1 MTACRDKIRPEIIPY
16 FEMVHEPV
24 ADRDVAVVDVGPGY
38 TVHALWHNQRR
49 QYYIRVG
56 SECREASPEE
66 LARLFQQR
74 GTVRAELM
82 PVSGSTIDDLD
93 LRRLRD
99 YFGRIRQQELPTDSE
114 GWRHLLVNTELL
126 TESGDR
132 APATVAGILLFGQA
146 PNRFLPQAG
155 IDAAAYPGDAKE
167 YAVIERA
174 PLRGPMTPLYGG
186 GRLVENGLVEQAL
199 DFVRRTTT
207 PAAVI
212 ERGGRR
218 HDRLRFPTEPVREA
232 IVNALVHR
240 DYLLSGTDVELSI
253 FSDRLD
259 VVSPGRLPNAV
270 TPERML
276 AGCRAA
282 RNQLL
287 KDAMGDYNYLEH
299 VGMGIP
305 RKVVR
310 GMQKHNGT
318 SPELL
323 AEEERF
329 TLRLFA

>member
-1 MTACRDKIRPEIIPY
+1 
-16 FEMVHEPV
+16 
-24 ADRDVAVVDVGPGY
+24 
-38 TVHALWHNQRR
+38 
-49 QYYIRVG
+49 
-56 SECREASPEE
+56 
-66 LARLFQQR
+66 
-74 GTVRAELM
+74 
-82 PVSGSTIDDLD
+82 
-93 LRRLRD
+93 
-99 YFGRIRQQELPTDSE
+99 
-114 GWRHLLVNTELL
+114 
-126 TESGDR
+126 
-132 APATVAGILLFGQA
+132 
-146 PNRFLPQAG
+146 
-155 IDAAAYPGDAKE
+155 
-167 YAVIERA
+167 
-174 PLRGPMTPLYGG
+174 
-186 GRLVENGLVEQAL
+186 VEQAL